1 MAARHKGND
10 SAPATVIQLQPDC
23 LEGVDTLAGL
33 QQALQN
39 AVELEH
45 ATLPTYLYAM
55 YSLDQS
61 QGKNSKIYGLIH
73 SIVMEEMSHF
83 GLACNILNAVGES
96 PAIDT
101 PDFVPTYPGPLPC
114 GVEDQL
120 TVPLA
125 RFSISLVQNVFMV
138 IEEPELPTAVAE
150 MGGVTI
156 GQLYAAISAAIVS
169 QGSSI
174 FTGEPGRQVS
184 NSSPVVTPVTDVDSA
199 TAAID
204 LIVEQGE
211 GTLQSP
217 DDAQDE
223 LAHYYRFAEIAAGK
237 ELIANPNP
245 PPDWHYEGAAIPFD
259 PTGVLPVVTNPKASQ
274 YTGAAKTAN
283 DQFNKDY
290 STLLADLHK
299 TFNGDPD
306 NLDAAIGDMVQLA
319 SDAAKVMGISLSPG
333 TNAGPSFEYVAS
345 SS

>member
-1 MAARHKGND
+1 M
-10 SAPATVIQLQPDC
+10 IQLQPQC
-23 LEGVDTLAGL
+23 LEGVDTLDGL

-39 AVELEH
+39 AIELEH

-61 QGKNSKIYGLIH
+61 QGKNSEIYGLIH

-83 GLACNILNAVGES
+83 GLACNILNAIGGS

-114 GVEDQL
+114 GVEEQL

-125 RFSISLVQNVFMV
+125 PFSIGLVQEVFMV
-138 IEEPELPTAVAE
+138 IKEPEFPPVAADAD
-150 MGGVTI
+150 GFTI
-156 GQLYAAISAAIVS
+156 GQFYGAIRASIVS

-174 FTGEPGRQVS
+174 FTGEPGSQVS
-184 NSSPVVTPVTDVDSA
+184 SSFPVVTPVTGVDKA

-211 GTLQSP
+211 GTQKSP

-223 LAHYYRFAEIAAGK
+223 LAHYYKFAEIAAGK

-245 PPDWHYEGAAIPFD
+245 PPNFYYEGKAIPFD
-259 PTGVLPVVTNPKASQ
+259 STGVLPVVTNPKASQ
-274 YTGAAKTAN
+274 YSGAAKTAN
-283 DQFNKDY
+283 DQFNTDY
-290 STLLADLHK
+290 STLLVDLHK
-299 TFNGDPD
+299 TFNGDPG
-306 NLDAAIGDMVQLA
+306 NLGNAIGDMDTLA
-319 SDAAKVMGISLSPG
+319 GDALNVMNTPLGDG
-333 TNAGPSFEYVAS
+333 TNAGPSFEYVPS

>member
-1 MAARHKGND
+1 M
-10 SAPATVIQLQPDC
+10 IQLQPQC
-23 LEGVDTLAGL
+23 LEGVDTLDGL

-39 AVELEH
+39 AIELEH

-55 YSLDQS
+55 YSLDQT
-61 QGKNSKIYGLIH
+61 KNSEIYGLIH

-83 GLACNILNAVGES
+83 GLACNILNAIGGS

-101 PDFVPTYPGPLPC
+101 PGFVPTYPGPLPC

-125 RFSISLVQNVFMV
+125 PFSIGLVQDVFMV
-138 IEEPELPTAVAE
+138 IEEPEFPTAVAE
-150 MGGVTI
+150 AGGVTI
-156 GQLYAAISAAIVS
+156 GQLYAVISAAIVS

-174 FTGEPGRQVS
+174 FTGAPGRQVS
-184 NSSPVVTPVTDVDSA
+184 NSFPVVTPVTDVDTA

-223 LAHYYRFAEIAAGK
+223 LAHYYKFAEIAAGK
-237 ELIANPNP
+237 ELVANPNP
-245 PPDWHYEGAAIPFD
+245 PPDWYYEGAPIPFD

-274 YTGAAKTAN
+274 YSGAAKTAN

-290 STLLADLHK
+290 STLLADLHT
-299 TFNGDPD
+299 TFNGNPG
-306 NLDAAIGDMVQLA
+306 NLGAAIGDMDTLA
-319 SDAAKVMGISLSPG
+319 GDATTVMNTALGDG